1 MIEGKDLH
9 HPAILVCGDS
19 MLDEYWFGDVTRISP
34 EAPVPCVKVLREE
47 TRPGAAANVA
57 ENCKAMGADVITAIV
72 QGARKIRL
80 VARNQQVVRA
90 DFDAVECS
98 VKDLVSVRL
107 AVGAAFRR
115 GVKMA
120 ILSDYGRGV
129 RAEFQ
134 EAIRRAKEV
143 GATVLVDPKGHDY
156 SIYAGADLI
165 KPNTDELRNLVG
177 GWGDV
182 NQMNRKA
189 EALRVQAGVGAILLT
204 RASEGMVLYD
214 ATGAYFIKS
223 AAREVY
229 DVTGAGDTAI
239 AAFAVAVSR
248 GYSFPD
254 AAWYANKAAGI
265 VCGKFGTAVA
275 TEMEVFGDGP
285 SEAH

>member
-1 MIEGKDLH
+1 MIEGKDMH
-9 HPAILVCGDS
+9 NPAILVCGDS
-19 MLDEYWFGDVTRISP
+19 MLDEYWHGDVTRISP
-34 EAPVPCVKVLREE
+34 EAPVPCVRVLREE
-47 TRPGAAANVA
+47 TRPGAAANVV
-57 ENCKAMGADVITAIV
+57 ENCKAMGAEVIMAVV

-90 DFDAVECS
+90 DFDMEKCS
-98 VKDLVSVRL
+98 VKDLIDVRVT
-107 AVGAAFRR
+107 AGTAFRN
-115 GVKMA
+115 GVKIV
-120 ILSDYGRGV
+120 ILSDYGKGV
-129 RAEFQ
+129 KAEFP
-134 EAIRRAKEV
+134 EVIRRAKEV
-143 GATVLVDPKGHDY
+143 GAQVFVDPKGYDY

-182 NQMNRKA
+182 QQMNRKA

-204 RASEGMVLYD
+204 RAAEGMVLYD

-223 AAREVY
+223 AAREVF

-265 VCGKFGTAVA
+265 VCGKFGTSVA
-275 TEMEVFGDGP
+275 TEEEVFGDKKD
-285 SEAH
+285 